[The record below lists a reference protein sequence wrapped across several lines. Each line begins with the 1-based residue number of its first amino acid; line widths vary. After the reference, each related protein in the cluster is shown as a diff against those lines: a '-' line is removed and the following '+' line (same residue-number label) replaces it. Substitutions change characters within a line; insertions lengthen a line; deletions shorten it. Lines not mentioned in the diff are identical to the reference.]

1 MTLSSLKLDTKR
13 RQVVVSEASSHM
25 WAELV
30 NLTNL
35 DYIRWLETK
44 YTEALRAQNE
54 KNTLAAENATLRAQN
69 EVLRAQ
75 NEVLRAQN
83 EVLKAE
89 NEVLRAEISRLK
101 GPIDWNMFI
110 DAPDQWREDGLAFGD
125 RFFKP

>member
-75 NEVLRAQN
+75 NEVL
-83 EVLKAE
+83 KAE

>member
-1 MTLSSLKLDTKR
+1 M
-13 RQVVVSEASSHM
+13 
-25 WAELV
+25 